1 MSKPIVAVIGRPN
14 VGKSTF
20 FNRLAGKRIS
30 IVEDTPGVTRD
41 RIYAE
46 VEWLNYR
53 FSLID
58 TGGLEPSTS
67 ELIPVQ
73 MRHQAQLAIDTADVI
88 IFLVDGRAGLTAQD
102 REIAELLRKNHKP
115 ILLVINKV
123 DSHIQ
128 SEHYYDFYEL
138 GLGDPVEISSEM
150 AYGIGDLLDLV
161 VSNFSKMDKQD
172 EEEDE
177 LIKVAVIG
185 KPNVGKSSLINHILG
200 EERVIVSDI
209 AGTTRD
215 AIDTPFSADGQNYL
229 LIDTAGLRRKSKI
242 YDDVE
247 HYSVIRAIAAIER
260 ADVCLLMI
268 DGREGV
274 TEQDKKVAGLSHEN
288 GKAMLILVNK
298 WDLVEKD
305 NKTVNIMTKDI
316 RRELGFCQYAPIL
329 FVSVETGQRLNRIL
343 PMVQHIANQ
352 NSLRVQT
359 GVLNEVVAE
368 ATLMKQPPSDKG
380 KRLKIYYVTQVS
392 VKPPTFILFINDKEL
407 THFSY
412 LRYLENRIRESFG
425 FEGTPL
431 RFMYREKS
439 GGKDS

>member
-41 RIYAE
+41 RIYTE
-46 VEWLNYR
+46 VEWLDHR

-67 ELIPVQ
+67 ELIPSQ
-73 MRHQAQLAIDTADVI
+73 MRHQAELAIETADVI
-88 IFLVDGRAGLTAQD
+88 IFLVDGRVGLTARD

-115 ILLVINKV
+115 ILLVVNKV
-123 DSHIQ
+123 DSHVH

-138 GLGDPVEISSEM
+138 GLGDPIEISSEM
-150 AYGIGDLLDLV
+150 AYGIGDLLDQV
-161 VSNFSKMDKQD
+161 VSHFPHSENIGED
-172 EEEDE
+172 EE

-185 KPNVGKSSLINHILG
+185 KPNVGKSSLVNHLLG

-215 AIDTPFSADGQNYL
+215 AIDTPFSSDGQNYL

-242 YDDVE
+242 HDDVE

-305 NKTVNIMTKDI
+305 NKTVNHMTKDI

-329 FVSVETGQRLNRIL
+329 FVSVATGQRLNRIL
-343 PMVQHIANQ
+343 PMIQHIANQ
-352 NSLRVQT
+352 NALRVQT
-359 GVLNEVVAE
+359 GVLNEVLAE

-380 KRLKIYYVTQVS
+380 KRLKIYYITQVS

-439 GGKDS
+439 GGLDS

>member
-1 MSKPIVAVIGRPN
+1 MAKPVVAVIGRPN

-30 IVEDTPGVTRD
+30 IVENTPGVTRD
-41 RIYAE
+41 RIYSE
-46 VEWLNYR
+46 VEWLNHR

-58 TGGLEPSTS
+58 TGGLEPSSS
-67 ELIPVQ
+67 ELIPSK
-73 MRHQAQLAIDTADVI
+73 MRQQAQLAIDMADVI
-88 IFLVDGRAGLTAQD
+88 LFIVDGRTGVTAQD
-102 REIAELLRKNHKP
+102 REISELLRKNQKP
-115 ILLVINKV
+115 ILLVVNKV
-123 DSHIQ
+123 DSHEQ

-138 GLGDPVEISSEM
+138 GLGEPIEISSEM
-150 AYGIGDLLDLV
+150 AYGIGDLLDSIV
-161 VSNFSKMDKQD
+161 AFFPD
-172 EEEDE
+172 ESVADPEED

-200 EERVIVSDI
+200 EERVIVSEL

-215 AIDTPFSADGQNYL
+215 AIDTRFTAASQDYL
-229 LIDTAGLRRKSKI
+229 LIDTAGLRRKSRI
-242 YDDVE
+242 HDDVE

-260 ADVCLLMI
+260 SDVCVLMI
-268 DGREGV
+268 DGQEGV

-305 NKTVNIMTKDI
+305 DKTVNRMTKDI

-329 FVSVETGQRLNRIL
+329 FVSVLSGQRINRIL
-343 PMVQHIANQ
+343 PVIQHIANQ
-352 NSLRVQT
+352 NALRIQT
-359 GVLNEVVAE
+359 GVLNEVIAE

-380 KRLKIYYVTQVS
+380 KRLKIYYATQVS
-392 VKPPTFILFINDKEL
+392 VKPPTFVLFINDKEL

-431 RFMYREKS
+431 RFMYREKA
-439 GGKDS
+439 GGI